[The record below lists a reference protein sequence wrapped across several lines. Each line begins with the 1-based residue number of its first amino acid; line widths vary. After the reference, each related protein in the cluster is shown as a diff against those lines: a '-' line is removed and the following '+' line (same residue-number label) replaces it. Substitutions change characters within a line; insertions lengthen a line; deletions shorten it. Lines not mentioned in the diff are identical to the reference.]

1 MALGTAARLSL
12 AAARAA
18 WRSRRGVVA
27 RAAQGARLVLTGR
40 VSVSIPEEAEDPAC
54 IPIFWV
60 SKWVDY
66 SDKYGLG
73 RSLPGGQVA
82 QAWPREPLARAPST
96 LLSPAQAPQGPPLPA
111 RFLRFLSA
119 ARVPAV

>member
-1 MALGTAARLSL
+1 M
-12 AAARAA
+12 
-18 WRSRRGVVA
+18 A

-82 QAWPREPLARAPST
+82 QAWPCEPLACAGLADPPLCCLQPRSPRA
-96 LLSPAQAPQGPPLPA
+96 PPLPT
-111 RFLRFLSA
+111 RFLRSLSA